1 MKSKLFFIIFSLFA
15 LVANGQTKVGTIN
28 SEFIVGLMPETKK
41 VITMLNDY
49 AAKLDSSYQVKL
61 TDYNAKVTAFQKLDP
76 SLSDSF
82 KKIKID
88 EINELEQELQKSQQN
103 ANSLIGLRRDQLM
116 NPLYQILGK
125 AITEIA
131 KAEGYSQVLTTSGNE
146 FAYIDEAFDITQKV
160 MDKLGLKMPP
170 PPKK

>member
-1 MKSKLFFIIFSLFA
+1 MKTKIVVIFLSFASFF
-15 LVANGQTKVGTIN
+15 VNGQSKVGTIN
-28 SEFIVGLMPETKK
+28 SELIVGLMPEAKDVLKK
-41 VITMLNDY
+41 LNLY
-49 AAKLDSSYQVKL
+49 ASKLDSSYQVKL